1 MIADLRDLIT
11 QITESSDQQ
20 KEGAHAIAENAA
32 NQAELAARSEAEG
45 NDGAAA
51 IEAAVEKASESLR
64 GLAWFEVTE
73 FRGGIRD
80 GSLEYQAT
88 IEVAF
93 KID

>member
-1 MIADLRDLIT
+1 MPDTVFKKIT
-11 QITESSDQQ
+11 VTGCSTESY
-20 KEGAHAIAENAA
+20 E
-32 NQAELAARSEAEG
+32 R
-45 NDGAAA
+45 A
-51 IEAAVEKASESLR
+51 IETAVEKASESLR

>member
-1 MIADLRDLIT
+1 MADIVYKKIT
-11 QITESSDQQ
+11 VTGCSTDSYE
-20 KEGAHAIAENAA
+20 
-32 NQAELAARSEAEG
+32 R
-45 NDGAAA
+45 A
-51 IEAAVEKASESLR
+51 IEAAVEKASQSLR

-80 GSLEYQAT
+80 GMLEYQAT

>member
-1 MIADLRDLIT
+1 MADTVFKKIT
-11 QITESSDQQ
+11 VTGCSTDSYE
-20 KEGAHAIAENAA
+20 
-32 NQAELAARSEAEG
+32 R
-45 NDGAAA
+45 A

-80 GSLEYQAT
+80 GSLEFQAT

>member
-1 MIADLRDLIT
+1 MSDTVFKKIT
-11 QITESSDQQ
+11 VTGCSIDSYE
-20 KEGAHAIAENAA
+20 
-32 NQAELAARSEAEG
+32 R
-45 NDGAAA
+45 A

-64 GLAWFEVTE
+64 GLAWFEVKE
-73 FRGGIRD
+73 LRGGIRD

>member
-1 MIADLRDLIT
+1 MADIVYKKIT
-11 QITESSDQQ
+11 VTGCSTDSYE
-20 KEGAHAIAENAA
+20 
-32 NQAELAARSEAEG
+32 R
-45 NDGAAA
+45 A
-51 IEAAVEKASESLR
+51 IEAAVEKASQSLR

-80 GSLEYQAT
+80 GALEYQAT